1 MAVCLYA
8 VRWKE
13 PVWVVLLY
21 VEIRVRRRCRR
32 KGFFFFF
39 FSSFHAEQII
49 RVRDVTFSLKKGG
62 REWTSIREVRQSGV
76 ALHRHSSPR
85 TINVIHI
92 YTHLA

>member
-1 MAVCLYA
+1 MPVCRKVEGACLGGAAVC
-8 VRWKE
+8 RDTCSTKMQE
-13 PVWVVLLY
+13 
-21 VEIRVRRRCRR
+21 E
-32 KGFFFFF
+32 GFFFFF

>member
-1 MAVCLYA
+1 M
-8 VRWKE
+8 
-13 PVWVVLLY
+13 VLLY

-39 FSSFHAEQII
+39 FSSSSHAEQII

-85 TINVIHI
+85 TINVIQI
-92 YTHLA
+92 YTHIA